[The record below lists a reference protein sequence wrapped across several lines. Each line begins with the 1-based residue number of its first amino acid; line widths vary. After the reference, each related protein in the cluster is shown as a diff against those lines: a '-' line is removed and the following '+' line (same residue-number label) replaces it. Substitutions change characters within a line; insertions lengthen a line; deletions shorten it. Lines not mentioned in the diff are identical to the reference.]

1 LKKFSLSSNERLK
14 SRKLIDKLFRQGNN
28 FNIFPLRVSYLISS
42 EETTESLQFGVGVS
56 GRGFKKAVD
65 RNRIKRLMKESWR
78 LQKSGLKQMLEVKQ
92 LRMIVFI
99 VFTGRELP
107 EYTVIKEVT
116 ETVIDKLSRIIHETT
131 VANT

>member
-28 FNIFPLRVSYLISS
+28 FNIFPLRVSFLISS
-42 EETTESLQFGVGVS
+42 EETTEPLQFGVGVS

-78 LQKSGLKQMLEVKQ
+78 LQKSGLKQMLEIKQ